1 MYLTGFA
8 DEASQDIDEQIR
20 ALKSLGWKNI
30 ESRNVG
36 KQNLTQIS
44 DAEFDAFCEKTQAA
58 GIHVNCF
65 GSAVANWAKK
75 LSESPDSSYAE
86 LKRAIPRM
94 HRLKTKMIRVMSFA
108 LDKPLPLSDE
118 HARTEVVRRMKEMAR
133 MAEDGDVL
141 LVHENCMNWA
151 GQSYEHTLYLL
162 DKVSS
167 PNMKL
172 VFDTG
177 NPVFSKDVRGAEPY
191 AHQDTLVFYE
201 KVKEH
206 VVYIHIKDAKMINGQ
221 TVYTYAGEG
230 DGHVREILSDL
241 YRRGYDGG
249 ISIEP
254 HLAAVAH
261 DASVQTEAQVRFDNF
276 VEYGRRLEKMVRE
289 IGWRTIQ

>member
-8 DEASQDIDEQIR
+8 DEAAQDIDEQIR
-20 ALKSLGWKNI
+20 ALKTLGWKNI

-36 KQNLTQIS
+36 KQNLTQIP
-44 DAEFDAFCEKTQAA
+44 DAEFDSFCEKTRAA

-75 LSESPDSSYAE
+75 LSDSPDSSYAE

-108 LDKPLPLSDE
+108 LEKPLPLSDKN
-118 HARTEVVRRMKEMAR
+118 ACAEVVRRMKEMAR
-133 MAEDGDVL
+133 MAEDGDIL

-162 DKVSS
+162 DKVPS
-167 PNMKL
+167 PNLKL

-191 AHQDTLVFYE
+191 ANQDALAFYE

-221 TVYTYAGEG
+221 TVYTHAGEG
-230 DGHVREILSDL
+230 DGHVREILTDL
-241 YRRGYDGG
+241 HRRGYDGG

-261 DASVQTEAQVRFDNF
+261 DSSVQTEAQVRFDNF

-289 IGWRTIQ
+289 IGWTVA